1 MEKTEKK
8 TLPKSNYWWID
19 RQKQSLKIAVA
30 HHDRNNVPT
39 IIFVNVKR
47 NYYQINGEWKYF
59 HENLFVKL
67 KQVTE
72 TSDKKEA
79 TVKEV
84 VKHPVINKTF
94 LSKDNVKKQLLKIS
108 SIII

>member
-1 MEKTEKK
+1 MTEI
-8 TLPKSNYWWID
+8 TF
-19 RQKQSLKIAVA
+19 RQLFLLMSKET
-30 HHDRNNVPT
+30 RYN
-39 IIFVNVKR
+39 
-47 NYYQINGEWKYF
+47 QINGEWKYF

-84 VKHPVINKTF
+84 VKNPLIIKIF
-94 LSKDNVKKQLLKIS
+94 LPKENVKKQLLKIS